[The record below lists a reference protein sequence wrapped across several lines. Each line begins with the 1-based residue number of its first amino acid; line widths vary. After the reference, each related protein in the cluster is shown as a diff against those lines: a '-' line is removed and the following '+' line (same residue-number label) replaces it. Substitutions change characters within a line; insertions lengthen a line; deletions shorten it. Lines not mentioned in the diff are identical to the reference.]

1 MILQADH
8 ELSEIRQDSL
18 DSLEMAED
26 WVTTARTAGY
36 TSTLAP
42 HSSHWSHTATHST
55 LSSSASSWSSQW
67 RVSQCGLSWFTLP
80 VLHTPPQPDH
90 NVFPVSQP
98 GITKTLHTPPSASSW
113 QVNDPVARHHL
124 NIILTI
130 ISYKY
135 EHRSYCG
142 SYYYKILKHHHW
154 YHPLDILHDL
164 DATVRVKWL
173 IVF

>member
-1 MILQADH
+1 MNNWANSLIIAINLRLYKAHYTPEIWGGIMILEADH
-8 ELSEIRQDSL
+8 KQSEIRQDGL
-18 DSLEMAED
+18 DSLEMTED

-90 NVFPVSQP
+90 IVFPVSQP
-98 GITKTLHTPPSASSW
+98 GITKTLHTPPPSSW

-130 ISYKY
+130 ISY
-135 EHRSYCG
+135 EH
-142 SYYYKILKHHHW
+142 IIVH
-154 YHPLDILHDL
+154 
-164 DATVRVKWL
+164 TVVHTIIRY
-173 IVF
+173 